1 LNDPSEQALSRVF
14 ILEQTVAPSG
24 TQLVACPT
32 CSARFMFRRSDAPH
46 IDECGFES
54 YSLKCKECRMPLSGI
69 IDPADESLV
78 LSASAG

>member
-1 LNDPSEQALSRVF
+1 
-14 ILEQTVAPSG
+14 
-24 TQLVACPT
+24 
-32 CSARFMFRRSDAPH
+32 MFRRSDAPH

-54 YSLKCKECRMPLSGI
+54 YSLKCKECRIPLSGI